1 MVTKQSARTS
11 AFYVTGILSFCQVA
25 NLIALMTF
33 PAVLPAVSAEWHL
46 GGGEAGWIGGA
57 YFAGYA
63 AAVPLLSAG
72 ADRIDG
78 RWIVGGA
85 SLLGAAASLAFAGFA
100 DGFWP
105 ALAARLL
112 GGVALAGVSMPGLV
126 LLAQRIEGPQQQR
139 GISIYTSTYALGSAG
154 SFLVAGIVDAA
165 FGWHAVFVAG
175 GIGPLLGAIAV
186 ACLPRGPSHP
196 PPPPRANLGGA
207 LRNRAFM
214 TYVVAFAGNTWEVFG
229 IRVWFVACLAW
240 TLRLPGNAL
249 DLPNLA
255 LVSGLAALLGVP
267 ASIAVA
273 GLAARGRRP
282 HAIAATCV
290 VSGAVCL
297 ALAATAGGPIV
308 PVLVL
313 LMLLQITSF
322 ADVGALSVGVVS
334 SLDPRWRGAALAV
347 YSLVGYATGFAGSVV
362 FGLCLDWFGGA
373 DSRSGW
379 TAAFVALALGPVVTG
394 AVLWRMRRADPAP
407 PPNPAS
413 RSSQP

>member
-1 MVTKQSARTS
+1 MTKRPARTS
-11 AFYVTGILSFCQVA
+11 ALYVTAILSFCQVA

-33 PAVLPAVSAEWHL
+33 PAVLPAVSAQWHL
-46 GGGEAGWIGGA
+46 TGGEAGWVGGA

-63 AAVPLLSAG
+63 AAVPLLSAS
-72 ADRIDG
+72 ADRVDG

-85 SLLGAAASLAFAGFA
+85 SLLGAAASLAFAGLA

-105 ALAARLL
+105 AFGARLL

-165 FGWHAVFVAG
+165 FGWRAVFVAG
-175 GIGPLLGAIAV
+175 GIGPLLGAVAV
-186 ACLPRGPSHP
+186 ACLARGPSR

-273 GLAARGRRP
+273 SLAARWRRP
-282 HAIAATCV
+282 QAIAATCV

-308 PVLVL
+308 AVLVL
-313 LMLLQITSF
+313 LVLLQITSF
-322 ADVGALSVGVVS
+322 ADVGSLSVGAVS

-379 TAAFVALALGPVVTG
+379 TAAFMALALGPVVTG
-394 AVLWRMRRADPAP
+394 TVLWRLRRMDSAP
-407 PPNPAS
+407 PTNPAS
-413 RSSQP
+413 RSPQP

>member
-1 MVTKQSARTS
+1 MTKRPARTS
-11 AFYVTGILSFCQVA
+11 ALPSAPYVTAILSFCQVA

-46 GGGEAGWIGGA
+46 TGGEAGWIGGA

-72 ADRIDG
+72 ADRVDG

-85 SLLGAAASLAFAGFA
+85 SLLGAAASLAFAGLA

-112 GGVALAGVSMPGLV
+112 GGVALAGIVTPGLV
-126 LLAQRIEGPQQQR
+126 LLAQRIEGPRQPR
-139 GISIYTSTYALGSAG
+139 GISIYTSSYALGSAG
-154 SFLVAGIVDAA
+154 SFLIAGMVDAA
-165 FGWHAVFVAG
+165 FGWRAVFVAG
-175 GIGPLLGAIAV
+175 GIGPLLGAVAV
-186 ACLPRGPSHP
+186 ACLPRGPSR

-207 LRNRAFM
+207 LRNRTFM
-214 TYVVAFAGNTWEVFG
+214 TYVIAFAGNTWEVFG

-273 GLAARGRRP
+273 GLAARWRRP
-282 HAIAATCV
+282 QAIAATCV

-308 PVLVL
+308 AVLAL
-313 LMLLQITSF
+313 LVLLQITSF
-322 ADVGALSVGVVS
+322 ADVGALSVGAVS

-373 DSRSGW
+373 DSPSGW
-379 TAAFVALALGPVVTG
+379 AAAFVALALGPVVTG
-394 AVLWRMRRADPAP
+394 AVLWRMRRTDPASP
-407 PPNPAS
+407 DS
-413 RSSQP
+413 T